1 MAKQAKVPKLRFP
14 GFTGEWE
21 ERKLGGITLKIGSG
35 KTPHGG
41 ASAYVNDGI
50 PLIRSQNIVNDGVD
64 LSDVVYITDE
74 IDAEMQNSRVNT
86 NDVLLNIT
94 GASIGRSAVYSCGDP
109 ANVNQ
114 HVCIIRPE
122 KLFSGNFIQ
131 LQLASTNGQNQ
142 INTNQAGG
150 AREGLNFQQISKIK
164 FYFPKVDEQKC
175 ISEFFLQMNRY
186 IALHQRKL
194 THLQAKKKSLLQKMF
209 PKKGERFPELRF
221 PGFTDAWEQ
230 RKLGDIADVTKLA
243 GFEFTKYVTYADDG
257 NIIAL
262 RGLNVKKGNLV
273 LDDVKY
279 IDGSDFSKLNRS
291 KLYKNDI
298 LLTYVGTVGELAIIP
313 ENDRYYLAP
322 NVARI
327 RVDQSCD
334 SQYAVQVMGSKVFYD
349 RVIFPLIATSS
360 QPALSMENV
369 RKFIL
374 PMPCIGEQQHIGA
387 FFKEVD
393 NLITLHQRK
402 LTHLKTQ
409 KKALLQQMFV

>member
-1 MAKQAKVPKLRFP
+1 MEKKAKVPKLRFP
-14 GFTGEWE
+14 GFTDAWE
-21 ERKLGGITLKIGSG
+21 QRKLGEISEKITTKNSNLEYMETFTNSAEYGVISQRDFFDKDISNDANLGGYYVVQNDDFVYNPRISTSAPVGPIKRNKLGRTGVMSPLYYVFKTHDIDNTFLETYFSTIGWHGFMYLNGDSGARSDRFAIKDAVLREMPVPYPSLAEQQKIGEFLEQFD
-35 KTPHGG
+35 
-41 ASAYVNDGI
+41 N
-50 PLIRSQNIVNDGVD
+50 LI
-64 LSDVVYITDE
+64 T
-74 IDAEMQNSRVNT
+74 
-86 NDVLLNIT
+86 
-94 GASIGRSAVYSCGDP
+94 
-109 ANVNQ
+109 
-114 HVCIIRPE
+114 
-122 KLFSGNFIQ
+122 
-131 LQLASTNGQNQ
+131 
-142 INTNQAGG
+142 
-150 AREGLNFQQISKIK
+150 
-164 FYFPKVDEQKC
+164 
-175 ISEFFLQMNRY
+175 
-186 IALHQRKL
+186 LHQRKL

-209 PKKGERFPELRF
+209 PKKGECFPELRF